1 MLVGL
6 GSFSGL
12 LLCFVAADRMSPLA
26 SIVLAD
32 PIGYLSNFVSIP
44 GGIGGLDGS
53 FVGMLVLYGVNATT
67 AAAVTLVY
75 HSIALWI
82 PALWG
87 AVAFVILYST
97 EEERVVPRAP
107 NSRRHRS

>member
-67 AAAVTLVY
+67 AQPSPLSTTQ
-75 HSIALWI
+75 SRSGSQRC
-82 PALWG
+82 G
-87 AVAFVILYST
+87 A
-97 EEERVVPRAP
+97 R
-107 NSRRHRS
+107 SRS